1 MGGTGGTRM
10 LRNTHARA
18 VGSAKKSKGY
28 FIFELA
34 LSALMIAAIV
44 VLAFPT
50 YQDFTPEYDVVG
62 EISVLEQ
69 AEQSQGLKANENP
82 AGLTADQ
89 QENEPVSSQDAA
101 SPDENTT
108 S

>member
-1 MGGTGGTRM
+1 M
-10 LRNTHARA
+10 LRHTHTRA
-18 VGSAKKSKGY
+18 VAPIRKSKGY
-28 FIFELA
+28 FVFELS

-62 EISVLEQ
+62 EISILEQ
-69 AEQSQGLKANENP
+69 VEKTQDSGVTENP
-82 AGLTADQ
+82 ADLTADQ
-89 QENEPVSSQDAA
+89 QENQPVSERDSAA
-101 SPDENTT
+101 EDKDST

>member
-1 MGGTGGTRM
+1 M
-10 LRNTHARA
+10 LSNTQFRA
-18 VGSAKKSKGY
+18 FRPVQKSKGY
-28 FIFELA
+28 FLFELV

-50 YQDFTPEYDVVG
+50 YQDFSPEHDVMG

-69 AEQSQGLKANENP
+69 ARQTPDARVTEDSASLAAE
-82 AGLTADQ
+82 Q
-89 QENEPVSSQDAA
+89 QETKPVSSLD
-101 SPDENTT
+101 SDSEEENGT